1 MLNSRS
7 KIYQLGAISKSAL
20 RKVINKLSQTVI
32 AISIPTVSRNLL
44 TVMGIKFFQITV
56 VLLVLLSNL
65 VVASPTWAK
74 TAPSLNS
81 NPDYFEVGQK
91 VIWLYKARGDSADI
105 QRIPAEV
112 VKLGSKEVQIKVYKN
127 KNESV
132 NRWVNPNKL
141 QNFHE

>member
-1 MLNSRS
+1 MN
-7 KIYQLGAISKSAL
+7 
-20 RKVINKLSQTVI
+20 
-32 AISIPTVSRNLL
+32 
-44 TVMGIKFFQITV
+44 IKFFQITL
-56 VLLVLLSNL
+56 VLLVFLFNL
-65 VVASPTWAK
+65 TFASPTWAK
-74 TAPSLNS
+74 TAPSSSS

-127 KNESV
+127 KNQFV

-141 QNFHE
+141 ENVRE